1 MDGMKGVAARK
12 RSGLF
17 VTHTNA
23 NTERTLRRAR
33 TFLHEL
39 VCGGRLVFWCKNTTP
54 KTWLRRTAKSL
65 WITAQAFEGV

>member
-1 MDGMKGVAARK
+1 MTASLRPEVTRAGRE

-33 TFLHEL
+33 TIVHERVAGGAL
-39 VCGGRLVFWCKNTTP
+39 VSDV
-54 KTWLRRTAKSL
+54 KTIRSRHCCDNR
-65 WITAQAFEGV
+65 